1 MATAFNRHSD
11 PDELREREILLE
23 EMAQPDTARR
33 TQPGFVP
40 SVTPSSP
47 SAETAPPDTA
57 TAPATEGLGDQFAPK
72 YASQYQGVKIPQG
85 EMSWEDYERAIR
97 QAKMTGYGTVD
108 ESQIKYYMDK
118 RIDEVGQ
125 GKPDSYWVD
134 RATGMGAGDRDTA
147 THGPY
152 AGQNFGS
159 LEYQQAG
166 GQPFRGAGPGR
177 MPSRA
182 GAVAAGGNAFGAFG
196 VPQDWTAYE
205 RLAAKIQEI
214 LGGEDAMSREAL
226 LAQMER

>member
-1 MATAFNRHSD
+1 VAS
-11 PDELREREILLE
+11 
-23 EMAQPDTARR
+23 
-33 TQPGFVP
+33 
-40 SVTPSSP
+40 
-47 SAETAPPDTA
+47 
-57 TAPATEGLGDQFAPK
+57 TAPAETPMQDGLDDRFAPK
-72 YASQYQGVKIPQG
+72 YAAQYQGVKIPQG
-85 EMSWEDYERAIR
+85 EMSWEDFERAIR
-97 QAKMTGYGTVD
+97 QAKMTGYGRVD
-108 ESQIKYYMDK
+108 EDQIKYYMDK

-125 GKPDSYWVD
+125 GKPDSYWID

-147 THGPY
+147 TAGPY
-152 AGQNFGS
+152 AGMNYGS

-166 GQPFRGAGPGR
+166 GSPFRGAGPGR

-182 GAVAAGGNAFGAFG
+182 SAVASGGNAFGAFG